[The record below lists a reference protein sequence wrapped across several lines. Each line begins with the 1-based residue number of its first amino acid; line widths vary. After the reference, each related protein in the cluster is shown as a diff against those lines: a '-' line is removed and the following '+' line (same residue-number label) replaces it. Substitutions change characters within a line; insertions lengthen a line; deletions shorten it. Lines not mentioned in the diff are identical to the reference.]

1 MEYLGTFPAGF
12 TELVKRLIE
21 RDTSLQEFLFYDESV
36 IALRS
41 ERPLTRLP
49 YLKNLYPLIAW
60 GRAKDLQSAY
70 QLVLHTSFQKAL
82 TFSAEPNSRQNF
94 VIRLFIEGK
103 PAPIIRELH
112 EKLEKAIMEVLGGRP
127 NSERPDLELQLH
139 LRKNHICYLIVQK
152 GKRSEEELP
161 AGTLP
166 PYLCRL
172 LLELSN
178 PQRDDIFLD
187 PFMGSAALPLERA
200 RMGPYQMIFAGDIKT
215 EKVEA
220 LKTILKQKQWE
231 KRRKTIFPKVLDAT
245 QLERFKDDFIT
256 RIVSDPPWGLYEGLD
271 MQAILWL
278 YSNFLRE
285 AARLLSKN
293 GRMVLLVGSGV
304 PLPEILNNSDIPLKI
319 IEQFPVLVSGQKA
332 LVYVIIPE

>member
-21 RDTSLQEFLFYDESV
+21 RDRSLQKFLFYDESI

-41 ERPLTRLP
+41 EWPLTRLP

-70 QLVLHTSFQKAL
+70 QMVLHTPIQKAL
-82 TFSAEPNSRQNF
+82 ASSAEPNTRHNF
-94 VIRLFIEGK
+94 VIRVFIEGK
-103 PAPIIRELH
+103 PAPIIRDLH
-112 EKLEKAIMEVLGGRP
+112 EKLEKAITEILGGRP
-127 NSERPDLELQLH
+127 HSERPDLELQLH
-139 LRKNHICYLIVQK
+139 LRKNQQCYLILQK
-152 GKRSEEELP
+152 GKRLDEELP

-172 LLELSN
+172 LLELSE
-178 PQRDDIFLD
+178 PQKDDIFLD
-187 PFMGSAALPLERA
+187 PFMGSAAIPLERA
-200 RMGPYQMIFAGDIKT
+200 RLGPYHMIFAGDIIA
-215 EKVEA
+215 EKVEH
-220 LKTILKQKQWE
+220 LKTTLKHKQWE

-245 QLERFKDDFIT
+245 QLNRFEDGFIT
-256 RIVSDPPWGLYEGLD
+256 RIVSDPPWGIYEGLD
-271 MQAILWL
+271 IQELHRL
-278 YSNFLRE
+278 YSSFLRE

-304 PLPEILNNSDIPLKI
+304 PLPEILSNSDIHLSI
-319 IEQFPVLVSGQKA
+319 IEQFSVLVSGQKA

>member
-1 MEYLGTFPAGF
+1 MEYMGTFPAGF

-60 GRAKDLQSAY
+60 GKAKDLQSAY
-70 QLVLHTSFQKAL
+70 QLVLHTPFQKAL
-82 TFSAEPNSRQNF
+82 ASSAAPNSRQNF
-94 VIRLFIEGK
+94 VIRVFIEGK

-139 LRKNHICYLIVQK
+139 VRKNQQCYLIVQK

-166 PYLCRL
+166 SSLCRL

-187 PFMGSAALPLERA
+187 PYMGSAAIPLERA

-220 LKTILKQKQWE
+220 LKARLKQKQWE

-245 QLERFKDDFIT
+245 QLERFKDGFIT

-271 MQAILWL
+271 MQAILEL

-304 PLPEILNNSDIPLKI
+304 PLPEILSNSDIHLSI